1 MDFAETSV
9 SRQVRRALPASHAY
23 VVAADKLRRAGRFRF
38 GARRMTPEQ
47 LTRIRALLARGC
59 FFPEARTLALTM
71 LKIHERRN
79 GR

>member
-1 MDFAETSV
+1 VT
-9 SRQVRRALPASHAY
+9 
-23 VVAADKLRRAGRFRF
+23 
-38 GARRMTPEQ
+38 TEQ

-59 FFPEARTLALTM
+59 FFPEGRTLALTM